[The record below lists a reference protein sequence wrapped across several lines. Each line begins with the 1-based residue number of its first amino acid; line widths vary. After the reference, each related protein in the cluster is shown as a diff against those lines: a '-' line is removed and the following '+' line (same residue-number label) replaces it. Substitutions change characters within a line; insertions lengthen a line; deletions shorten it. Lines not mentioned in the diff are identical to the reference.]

1 MSNLTSFELG
11 LLVIVVLTFACLGM
25 GAIVALVANVILNGN
40 DKAKRNKALKEEG
53 NIPTLFDAI
62 EQEEE
67 TVKLPLTENQSILFH
82 KDERGIWTSYL
93 QMGDLK
99 TQVDIEPMTTLK
111 ETMMKTFLHLEV
123 RPPKELLDV

>member
-1 MSNLTSFELG
+1 MSSLTSFELG

-25 GAIVALVANVILNGN
+25 GAIVALVANVILNWN
-40 DKAKRNKALKEEG
+40 DKAKRKALKEEG

-67 TVKLPLTENQSILFH
+67 TVKLPLTENQACIFH
-82 KDERGIWTSYL
+82 KDERGMWTSYL

-99 TQVDIEPMTTLK
+99 TQVDIEEMSSLK
-111 ETMMKTFLHLEV
+111 EMMMKTFLHLEV
-123 RPPKELLDV
+123 RPSKELLDV